1 VSNGNTLQAFLSMF
15 VPTGDGITASPGLI
29 TGGNALTVTQTG
41 TPSASIL
48 VSPAAWVVPGPAPT
62 SQGSILWTPG
72 TATQTVGPFAAAN
85 ATNPRIDLLTVHV
98 NSAGDASTAPDVAYA
113 ITTGTPAASPSP
125 PSTPA
130 GDVFVRQVLIPANSG
145 GTTTITNA
153 NITGTVATATLRGQV
168 SRTRPSSPAAGT
180 PVFENV
186 SGKEQLSWWTGSAWV
201 GPRSGTVTLTTNGS
215 GVFTWNHGFGFTP
228 NGVVFTPTFSGTSFH
243 TAVVTAVSSTSV
255 TGVVWYNGAV
265 LASGSGTFRYS
276 VLP

>member
-48 VSPAAWVVPGPAPT
+48 VSPAAWVV
-62 SQGSILWTPG
+62 
-72 TATQTVGPFAAAN
+72 
-85 ATNPRIDLLTVHV
+85 
-98 NSAGDASTAPDVAYA
+98 PDVAYA

-228 NGVVFTPTFSGTSFH
+228 NGVAFTPTFSGTSFH